1 MRGLVF
7 SLLLMMCSVGARGA
21 QEPAD
26 AAPTPPSAAHPILAL
41 GSAAPDFSL
50 PGVDGKTHALAD
62 YASSPVL
69 VVVFMCNHCPIAQMY
84 EQRVQ
89 SLTDDYRDKGVAVVA
104 IQPND
109 PKAIRIDELDSSDIS
124 DSLDEMKI
132 RFEYKHWRYTYL
144 YDGDTQSVTRA
155 YGPQAT
161 PHVFVFD
168 KDRKLRYEGRMDN
181 NYRKELVK
189 TQNARD
195 AIDAVLAGR
204 EVAVKHTGVFG
215 CSTKWQEKSAQRVAA
230 LHKIEEQPITVDM
243 ATADDLKKLRE
254 NSSKRMTLIS
264 FWATWCGSC
273 IDEFADL
280 EDTYLMYKVRDFDL
294 VTVSANMPDEKD
306 GVLRMLKKKMRDEQ
320 ESSLCIRAIPKRCRR
335 RSIHRG
341 NPPCRTRFCS
351 MRDGKVLYK
360 NLGTVDILELRR
372 TILANMPSD
381 YIGFNQYWQSGNA
394 KARSRDKRWSTSRL
408 ADYAIRIVRASRMS
422 QPCVSATCI
431 IH

>member
-1 MRGLVF
+1 MKFGLIF
-7 SLLLMMCSVGARGA
+7 SLLFALFFGRSLGA

-26 AAPTPPSAAHPILAL
+26 SAFTPPSPGHPILAL
-41 GSAAPDFSL
+41 GSQAPDFSL
-50 PGVDGKTHALAD
+50 PGVDGKTHKLAD

-84 EQRVQ
+84 EVRVQ
-89 SLTDDYRDKGVAVVA
+89 ALADDYRDRGVAVVA

-124 DSLDEMKI
+124 DSLEEMKI
-132 RFEYKHWRYTYL
+132 RVEYKHLRYTYL

-181 NYRKELVK
+181 SYRKEMVK

-204 EVAVKHTGVFG
+204 DVAVKHTGVFG

-230 LHKIEEQPITVDM
+230 LRKIDEQPITVDM
-243 ATADDLKKLRE
+243 AAAADLKRLRE
-254 NSSKRMTLIS
+254 NPSKRMTLIS

-273 IDEFADL
+273 IDEFDDL
-280 EDTYLMYKVRDFDL
+280 EDTYLMYKDRDFDL
-294 VTVSANMPDEKD
+294 VTVSANMPDEKE
-306 GVLRMLKKKMRDEQ
+306 GVLRMLKKKRATSRNFLFSSSDTEALQ
-320 ESSLCIRAIPKRCRR
+320 KAFDPTWESAVPYTILIDA
-335 RSIHRG
+335 
-341 NPPCRTRFCS
+341 N
-351 MRDGKVLYK
+351 GKVLYK
-360 NLGTVDILELRR
+360 NLGTVDILQLRR
-372 TILANMPSD
+372 TILANLPSD
-381 YIGFNQYWQSGNA
+381 YIGFNKYWQSGGA
-394 KARSRDKRWSTSRL
+394 K
-408 ADYAIRIVRASRMS
+408 
-422 QPCVSATCI
+422 SATPTTGGR
-431 IH
+431 